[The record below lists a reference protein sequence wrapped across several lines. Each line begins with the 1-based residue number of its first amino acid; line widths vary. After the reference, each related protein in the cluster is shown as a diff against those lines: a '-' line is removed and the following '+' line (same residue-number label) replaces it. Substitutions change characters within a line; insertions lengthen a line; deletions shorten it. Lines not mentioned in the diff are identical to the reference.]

1 MPPIFLNLIN
11 TISLQIQA
19 VQQIPGRIKKNHDKT
34 CYNQIAKK
42 KTKKTKKVIKR
53 KILKVARKKGI

>member
-42 KTKKTKKVIKR
+42 KKKKQKK
-53 KILKVARKKGI
+53 